1 MKEMIKTIICAIC
14 IAAVFVAIIGGV
26 IYIGANP
33 QEALHIRKE
42 KVQVIEANNG
52 EYVVVDSQGEAWAFA
67 SDRTYFEGEILTV
80 KFDTLG
86 TDSIFDDKIIAV
98 KN

>member
-14 IAAVFVAIIGGV
+14 IAAVFVAIVGGA
-26 IYIGANP
+26 IYIWANT
-33 QEALHIRKE
+33 QETLHIRKD
-42 KVQVIEANNG
+42 KVQVIEANGG
-52 EYVVVDSQGEAWAFA
+52 EYVVVNSQGEVWEFT
-67 SDRTYFEGEILTV
+67 SDRTYLKGEILVV

-86 TDSIFDDKIIAV
+86 TDSIFDDKIIAI

>member
-14 IAAVFVAIIGGV
+14 IASVFVAIVGGA
-26 IYIGANP
+26 IYIGANT
-33 QEALHIRKE
+33 QETLHIRKD
-42 KVQVIEANNG
+42 KVRVIEANGG
-52 EYVVVDSQGEAWAFA
+52 EYVVVDSQGEAWEFT
-67 SDRTYFEGEILTV
+67 SDRTYLVDEILTA

-86 TDSIFDDKIIAV
+86 TDSIFDDKIIAI

>member
-14 IAAVFVAIIGGV
+14 IASVFVAIVGGA
-26 IYIGANP
+26 IYIGTNT
-33 QEALHIRKE
+33 QKTLHIRKD
-42 KVQVIEANNG
+42 KVQVIEANGG
-52 EYVVVDSQGEAWAFA
+52 EYVVVDSQGEAWEFT
-67 SDRTYFEGEILTV
+67 SDRTYFESEILVV

-86 TDSIFDDKIIAV
+86 TASIFDDKIIAV